1 MSAWPARPA
10 TECRT
15 ADDQADFVRELSAGA
30 AQWLAVA
37 AGASWSDLAMAN

>member
-10 TECRT
+10 TESWM
-15 ADDQADFVRELSAGA
+15 ADEQAVFVRELSAGA

-37 AGASWSDLAMAN
+37 AGASWSDPSVAN

>member
-10 TECRT
+10 TECWM
-15 ADDQADFVRELSAGA
+15 ADDQADFVRERSAGA

-37 AGASWSDLAMAN
+37 AGASWSDPAVAN